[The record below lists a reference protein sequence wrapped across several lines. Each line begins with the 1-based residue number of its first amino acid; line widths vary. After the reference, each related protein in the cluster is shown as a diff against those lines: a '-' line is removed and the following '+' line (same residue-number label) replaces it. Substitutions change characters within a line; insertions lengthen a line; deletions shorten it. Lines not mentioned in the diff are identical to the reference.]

1 MPNFDAGHY
10 FLTAFAPIRS
20 HVVDDRLPDS
30 PVQRVRDAID
40 RLPRAWQSPAT
51 DPAIWKLDVN
61 RRFFERIGKPD
72 DPRASPFAGSLR
84 THLLRFAVLDDA
96 IFNGRPPSDTLLSQ
110 AGLRPKPT
118 DPDPADLL
126 PCAYLMFTAD
136 FDAVMTPGEKLK
148 DSLTPTEQDRVR
160 DDWAR
165 EIWTL
170 AEGELREIF
179 GNCQQFDDETIKTA
193 DDFARYVARC
203 QVETY
208 MPFNDYYIDPP
219 KVKLLPVKA
228 IAAAVAA
235 PLIATVLAF
244 LAWVTG
250 AETWLGY
257 RPEQAALVALLLTVA
272 AIYGGYRF
280 AMAHGQ
286 KPWPAAEFGD
296 LPSVLKGLYIQQK
309 FAGFV
314 TRSYDMSPAELRGAF
329 GDFLTAHAPEE
340 LFDKTQPP
348 GVVRSE

>member
-1 MPNFDAGHY
+1 MGGPEVCR
-10 FLTAFAPIRS
+10 P
-20 HVVDDRLPDS
+20 
-30 PVQRVRDAID
+30 
-40 RLPRAWQSPAT
+40 
-51 DPAIWKLDVN
+51 
-61 RRFFERIGKPD
+61 
-72 DPRASPFAGSLR
+72 SPFTGSLR
-84 THLLRFAVLDDA
+84 THLLRFAILDDA

-148 DSLTPTEQDRVR
+148 DSLTPAEQDRVR

-165 EIWTL
+165 EIWGL
-170 AEGELREIF
+170 AEQELREIF
-179 GNCQQFDDETIKTA
+179 RNCQEFDNEKIRNG
-193 DDFARYVARC
+193 DDFARYLARC
-203 QVETY
+203 QVETF

-228 IAAAVAA
+228 IAAAIGA
-235 PLIATVLAF
+235 PLIAAILAF

-250 AETWLGY
+250 AETWMGY
-257 RPEQAALVALLLTVA
+257 PPGQAALVALLLTVA
-272 AIYGGYRF
+272 AVYGGYRF

-314 TRSYDMSPAELRGAF
+314 TRSYDMTPAELRASF
-329 GDFLTAHAPEE
+329 GGFVAEHAPEQV
-340 LFDKTQPP
+340 LDKTQPP
-348 GVVRSE
+348 GVVRCE